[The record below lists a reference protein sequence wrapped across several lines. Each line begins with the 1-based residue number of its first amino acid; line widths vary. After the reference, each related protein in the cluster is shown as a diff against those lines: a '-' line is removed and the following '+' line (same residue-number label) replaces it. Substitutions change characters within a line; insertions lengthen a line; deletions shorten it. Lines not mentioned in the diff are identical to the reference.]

1 MSSLSIR
8 LQPNSVFGFHT
19 GPIVTINGSE
29 HEIHLK
35 RGYTDCVFRSIDSNC
50 LIELSRDAFICG
62 VLAKT
67 ITFPTSFVKPQ
78 EDTSVEPMSAVE
90 RDPKNIPTALWRQ
103 YFVVEQLKL
112 PPTASSRSDRRAANK
127 VAFEKA
133 RQDPNVPVKFLRKLA
148 MPSLATVYRWIKDW
162 DPALRATSL
171 VPDYFKCGRRLNRL
185 HPIYERIIEQ
195 GISNFAETANQ
206 RRNGTIGEVLD
217 DVETAYKNHPE
228 LKKFPQPDR
237 STIYRRIRALGGEF
251 ITALEKGKRIAYR
264 RFAPVLGSF
273 MALKPLERVEIDT
286 TRLDRIHTSY
296 LRTDILPR
304 AYLTVIIDVRTRM
317 VLAFDITMTAP
328 NSTDI
333 RRILRMAVQLKDPAY
348 LKRMGVTSPWPA
360 AGIMKSIVTDN
371 GKEYVAAGTRRAFS
385 LLSIDSQTNPPAAPT
400 NKPYIERVFR
410 TLNELGIHEQS
421 GSTMS
426 NPKMRG
432 ERRPDTENLQT
443 IEEVERDVAK
453 LICDVYHRRKHRILG
468 CSPLAEWER
477 LTAQD
482 PVVPLR
488 DPEILRKL
496 TEDETTRVV
505 SHEGIELNG
514 IRYNSAALA
523 EVHRVHGN
531 RKKVTVFYDASDL
544 TEIRVQVPGMRS
556 LLPVRCVDPHHAGL
570 DIKTQKMLQKSFRSK
585 SRPEDEIA
593 YRNNRAAMVRHNR
606 AVNGKR
612 PAHMRP
618 HGYRPDVP
626 EPVES
631 DVPTKRRRRLP
642 KPTLLVRSGNV
653 DILDLTPREVPPMPA
668 SVPAAPQAA
677 RFSPKAIPQDVIN
690 E

>member
-8 LQPNSVFGFHT
+8 IQPNSVFGLRT

-35 RGYTDCVFRSIDSNC
+35 RDYTSCVFRSIDTNC
-50 LIELSRDAFICG
+50 LIELSRDEFISG
-62 VLAKT
+62 ILAKT
-67 ITFPTSFVKPQ
+67 ITFPASFVKPQ
-78 EDTSVEPMSAVE
+78 EDSSGEPMPSIV
-90 RDPKNIPTALWRQ
+90 RDPKHIPTAIWRH
-103 YFVVEQLKL
+103 YFVAEQLKL
-112 PPTASSRSDRRAANK
+112 PPSARTRKNRLAANK
-127 VAFEKA
+127 VAFDKA
-133 RQDPNVPVKFLRKLA
+133 RQDPNVPVKFLRKPKAPDL
-148 MPSLATVYRWIKDW
+148 SNVYEWMHDW
-162 DPALRATSL
+162 DPALGVISL
-171 VPDYFKCGRRLNRL
+171 VPDFFKCGRTPSRL
-185 HPIYERIIEQ
+185 HPIYEQIIEQ
-195 GISNFAETANQ
+195 GISKFVDTANQ
-206 RRNGTIGEVLD
+206 RRNGTLGEILD
-217 DVETAYKNHPE
+217 NVAEAFDTRPE

-237 STIYRRIRALGGEF
+237 STIYRRIRALGGEL

-273 MALKPLERVEIDT
+273 RALKPLERVEIDT

-304 AYLTVIIDVRTRM
+304 AYLTVVVDVRTRM
-317 VLAFDITMTAP
+317 ILAFDITMTAP

-360 AGIMKSIVTDN
+360 AGIIKSIVTDN
-371 GKEYVAAGTRRAFS
+371 GKEYVAAGTRWAFS
-385 LLSIDSQTNPPAAPT
+385 LLGIDTQTNPPAAPA

-432 ERRPDTENLQT
+432 ERRPDSENLQT

-453 LICDVYHRRKHRILG
+453 LICDVYHRRKHRMLG

-477 LTAQD
+477 LTNQD
-482 PVVPLR
+482 PIDPVR

-523 EVHRVHGN
+523 EVHRMLGS
-531 RKKVTVFYDASDL
+531 RQKVAVFYDASDL
-544 TEIRVQVPGMRS
+544 TEIRVRVPGMRS
-556 LLPVRCVDPHHAGL
+556 LLSVRCVDPDDAGL
-570 DIKTQKMLQKSFRSK
+570 DLKTQKMIRKNFRSK

-593 YRNNRAAMVRHNR
+593 YRKNRAAMVRHNR

-626 EPVES
+626 EPVVS
-631 DVPTKRRRRLP
+631 DVPAKRRKRLP
-642 KPTLLVRSGNV
+642 KSTLVVRSGDA
-653 DILDLTPREVPPMPA
+653 DILDLTPRATPPMPA
-668 SVPAAPQAA
+668 CVPAAPQAA